1 MTSDDA
7 DDRAALAAE
16 YVLGSLDA
24 DERRQAQALI
34 ESDTDFAALVR
45 SWERRLGELNAM
57 VESVE
62 PPAEVW
68 RGILARLDQ
77 PASSP
82 SLSLQP
88 GFGEPSPR
96 EEAISDAVADLTRRL
111 RRWRESAIFA
121 SALAASLAAVIL
133 VFALAPDILPA
144 RLRPKGGVVEVVRTE
159 IKSPSRYVAV
169 LQQDQASPAFI
180 LTVDVEGRSLTVRR
194 VAADPQP
201 GKSYELWLVSDRFP
215 APRSL
220 GVVGDREFTVDDKLA
235 AYDQGT
241 VTNATFAVSLE
252 PEGGSP
258 TGVATGPILWTGK
271 LVQVL
276 PSARTPAP
284 SHSP

>member
-62 PPAEVW
+62 PPAEVL
-68 RGILARLDQ
+68 RGILERLDQ

-133 VFALAPDILPA
+133 VFALAPDVLPA

-220 GVVGDREFTVDDKLA
+220 GIVGDREFTVDDKLA

-276 PSARTPAP
+276 PSARTPVP
-284 SHSP
+284 SRSP